1 MKEGLILH
9 MVRTFIRRLRS
20 VPPVRLIVSSF
31 IFIILIGTVL
41 LILPV
46 SSSNGISTN
55 ILDSFFTATSAT
67 CVTGLIVFDTY
78 THWSFFGQ
86 VVIITLIQLGGLGL
100 ITFASGFT
108 LLMRRKLNL
117 RDMRLTQEYT
127 SGRAIDIPRLIRTIL
142 FVSFVCEAIGA
153 IVLMIRFIPMLGKC
167 GVWVSIFLA
176 ISAYCN
182 AGFDIL
188 GFWGPHSSLE
198 QFATD
203 PLVTITIC
211 ILIILGGIGF
221 IVITDVYSFILNKI
235 KHDELHPHL
244 TLHSK
249 IVLITSASLL
259 VFGTIVV
266 LILEYNDTLIHM
278 NIFEKINVAFFQSC
292 TSRTAGFSTLNQND
306 LRDITK
312 IVTILL
318 MFIGASPSSTGGGT
332 KTTTFVVL
340 MASVISVLRGKS
352 DTEINHRRVDK
363 TVVYKSLTITVLAI
377 IVVVITTSIISLDDY
392 QNGAT
397 SLKAVF
403 EAVSAF
409 ATVGV
414 STGITHILSLPSKLA
429 LIITMFIGRVGPIS
443 LVLALTLKHNSRST
457 SILPEGKVI
466 VG

>member
-1 MKEGLILH
+1 MY
-9 MVRTFIRRLRS
+9 TY
-20 VPPVRLIVSSF
+20 
-31 IFIILIGTVL
+31 
-41 LILPV
+41 
-46 SSSNGISTN
+46 N
-55 ILDSFFTATSAT
+55 
-67 CVTGLIVFDTY
+67 TG
-78 THWSFFGQ
+78 G
-86 VVIITLIQLGGLGL
+86 
-100 ITFASGFT
+100 
-108 LLMRRKLNL
+108 
-117 RDMRLTQEYT
+117 
-127 SGRAIDIPRLIRTIL
+127 
-142 FVSFVCEAIGA
+142 
-153 IVLMIRFIPMLGKC
+153 
-167 GVWVSIFLA
+167 
-176 ISAYCN
+176 
-182 AGFDIL
+182 
-188 GFWGPHSSLE
+188 
-198 QFATD
+198 
-203 PLVTITIC
+203 
-211 ILIILGGIGF
+211 

-318 MFIGASPSSTGGGT
+318 MFIGASPSSTGGGI